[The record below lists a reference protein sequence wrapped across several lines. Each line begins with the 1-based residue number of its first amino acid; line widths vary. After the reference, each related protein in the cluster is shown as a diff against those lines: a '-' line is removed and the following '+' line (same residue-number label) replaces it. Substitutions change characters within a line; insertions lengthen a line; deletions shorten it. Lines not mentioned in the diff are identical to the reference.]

1 MKPNQAILNRGYMLQ
16 SEVLDPH
23 SMRPYMNERGVPV
36 VAIPA
41 GVRKV
46 TQNGKQVEEIVFVE
60 KEVRLN
66 ALLRKYDWEQ
76 IDAEVLDVHRQPLI
90 GIDDLRADGLV
101 RPLDG
106 IGVSIS
112 TYEQLSDMSP
122 ADVSMSV
129 TPKKGEGDRVTFE
142 PVSIPVPVISKPFTL
157 DLRTLSASQR
167 NGHEGL
173 DATQTRVATIKVRET
188 LEDMLF
194 NGSTINVD
202 GAAIYGYV
210 NVPQRD
216 TDTAA
221 NYGGGDFG
229 TDGNGHKTLAG
240 MIEAMAD
247 KGFNGPWR
255 AYVANTQYAQLL
267 NLTGANLSE
276 TQLSVIQR
284 TIPELKSVRRAPRLA
299 DGITTLVQMSRDV
312 VDLAIGL
319 DITPVSWQEYGGM
332 VNDFRIMC
340 AMVPRVKYDA
350 NGNAG
355 VAVATNC

>member
-1 MKPNQAILNRGYMLQ
+1 MKPNQAILNRGYMTQ
-16 SEVLDPH
+16 NEVLEPH
-23 SMRPYMNERGVPV
+23 SMRPYVNERGLPVVSVPV
-36 VAIPA
+36 

-46 TQNGKQVEEIVFVE
+46 VQNGKQVEEIVFAE
-60 KEVRLN
+60 REVRLN

-76 IDAEVLDVHRQPLI
+76 IDAELLDVHRQPLI

-101 RPLDG
+101 RSLDG

-122 ADVSMSV
+122 ASVSMSV
-129 TPKKGEGDRVTFE
+129 TPRKGEDDRVAFE

-173 DATQTRVATIKVRET
+173 DVTQARVATIKVREA

-194 NGSTINVD
+194 NGSSINVD

-210 NVPQRD
+210 NAPQRD

-221 NYGGGDFG
+221 GYGGGDFG

-240 MIEAMAD
+240 MIEAMAA

-255 AYVANTQYAQLL
+255 SYVANTQYAQLL
-267 NLTGANLSE
+267 ALTGANKTE

-299 DGITTLVQMSRDV
+299 DGTVALVQMSRDV

-332 VNDFRIMC
+332 VNDFRILC

-355 VAVATNC
+355 VAVATFA